1 MPPLCMNMRL
11 LYEKGWQLESERL
24 PWVVAR
30 TWAKMSE
37 DVVLEAMRVRLM
49 QFHAGMV
56 DVKTHGSG
64 PREGDV

>member
-1 MPPLCMNMRL
+1 
-11 LYEKGWQLESERL
+11 
-24 PWVVAR
+24 
-30 TWAKMSE
+30 MSE

>member
-1 MPPLCMNMRL
+1 MRL

-24 PWVVAR
+24 PSVVAR
-30 TWAKMSE
+30 TWANMRDE
-37 DVVLEAMRVRLM
+37 VVLDAIRDRFM

-56 DVKTHGSG
+56 DVNTQGSG

>member
-1 MPPLCMNMRL
+1 MNIRL
-11 LYEKGWQLESERL
+11 LYENGWQFESDRL
-24 PWVVAR
+24 PCVVAR
-30 TWAKMSE
+30 TCANMSE